1 MSPITKK
8 TPVTSNPSSTSHP
21 TTVPPAAATPRAAP
35 RPGRHHPLHDHPS
48 LAQFQGLTWAAA
60 STRPLYR
67 DTPVTKSPKHPC
79 DSNPLNPGTWPLYA
93 RTHWKTERGPRR
105 WAAGVVLT
113 AQMVGVVEIVKNSC
127 RDRAERQEW
136 ADVCAERW
144 PLNFNRRGKAYK
156 LQPVAPAG
164 WEEGAR
170 GEAAGGGKGGGG
182 EEGAVGRW
190 EGGGAK
196 GKQRAVLEGQEGGA
210 SDGCEAQVGSGE
222 EMAPLLPP
230 QVVDQE
236 GGNVEMVETV
246 KRKADDWRIDGASH
260 KRFLSDMQGTI
271 ARLKKSYDEA
281 KRERGQVP
289 PHVREEEKRR
299 LTDLEASVKKDMAR
313 IQELESLVREHERH
327 IQELKEKKEED
338 AACIIQ
344 LEFRGRDSDEKFQAL
359 TALCSDYKQS
369 IDHLKGSISTIN
381 GEKEWFKSKN
391 CETAEM
397 LKEQLLCAEKLQA
410 TIKEQN
416 ILNEQGRINIQN
428 LQASS
433 ASLSSKI
440 VDCLKLE
447 KDLQL
452 RIRWHRNQ
460 YNEKVKEIR
469 QLRTQLEQA
478 EQRENGLE
486 ESLRFVTA
494 TILDIVQSDQ
504 ITLRRLLEQLSPAE
518 KIFKEE
524 N

>member
-79 DSNPLNPGTWPLYA
+79 DSNPLNPGTWPLYV

-136 ADVCAERW
+136 AEVCAERW

-164 WEEGAR
+164 WEEEAR
-170 GEAAGGGKGGGG
+170 GEAAGAGKGGGG
-182 EEGAVGRW
+182 EEGVV
-190 EGGGAK
+190 GGAK
-196 GKQRAVLEGQEGGA
+196 GKQRAVPEGQEGGA
-210 SDGCEAQVGSGE
+210 SDGGEAQ
-222 EMAPLLPP
+222 
-230 QVVDQE
+230 
-236 GGNVEMVETV
+236 MVETV

-271 ARLKKSYDEA
+271 ARLKKSYDEV

-299 LTDLEASVKKDMAR
+299 LADLEASVQKDTAR
-313 IQELESLVREHERH
+313 IRELESLVKGHERH

-338 AACIIQ
+338 AACILQ
-344 LEFRGRDSDEKFQAL
+344 LESQSRDSGEKFQAL

-397 LKEQLLCAEKLQA
+397 LKEQPLRAEKLQA
-410 TIKEQN
+410 TIKEQD
-416 ILNEQGRINIQN
+416 ILIEQGRINIQN

-452 RIRWHRNQ
+452 RLRWHRNQ

-504 ITLRRLLEQLSPAE
+504 ITYEDSKASSEDQAGLSPAE